1 LFDRVKISAFG
12 PKQRCCRY
20 QGPEKPPIC
29 ENNHNKPN
37 LVGMMVFVVP
47 WGCAKHIG
55 KNSNE
60 IDIYRI
66 SQYIGIFLTKGLTT
80 TCGTSR

>member
-1 LFDRVKISAFG
+1 VCDYYR
-12 PKQRCCRY
+12 
-20 QGPEKPPIC
+20 
-29 ENNHNKPN
+29 NWPN

-66 SQYIGIFLTKGLTT
+66 SQYITATTKTEMWYHQSPSFPRIDVIAT
-80 TCGTSR
+80 F